1 MKPDLQYLR
10 EKCPLPVIMQRL
22 GLERYAK
29 SSCPSPFRPDEH
41 ASWGIFQHNGH
52 WLFKD
57 FATGECGDEIAFL
70 AQYHKLDN
78 QRDFL
83 KLLDLYQ
90 ELANRSD
97 IVSYMTLPEELPVF
111 NFPDL
116 SFLEDGTEEQI
127 RRLSILRHISLPG
140 LQYAADRGHLR
151 FGHWRGHE
159 VFGVVDESELLGEI
173 RRLDGLEFPGFGSF
187 PSHKSHTIKH
197 SRKNWPL
204 GILDAEDCT
213 GVALVE
219 GLPDFLAMHQF
230 IVEADLRRKVG
241 AVAML
246 TSSCDISADTIHRF
260 QGKYVR
266 IFPHQDQPGID
277 AAERWQRQLINAK
290 AEHVDFFNFRAIEVG
305 PDSKLKDL
313 CDFNQHRGA
322 GQPTINILENLAL

>member
-1 MKPDLQYLR
+1 
-10 EKCPLPVIMQRL
+10 MQRL

-41 ASWGIFQHNGH
+41 ASWGIFQHNGR

-70 AQYHKLDN
+70 AQYYKLDN
-78 QRDFL
+78 QRAFL
-83 KLLDLYQ
+83 KLLDRYQ
-90 ELANRSD
+90 EVANRND
-97 IVSYMTLPEELPVF
+97 NQPAVTLPAEPPSVEV
-111 NFPDL
+111 PDL
-116 SFLEDGTEEQI
+116 AFLENGTEEQI
-127 RRLSILRHISLPG
+127 QKLSELRHISLPG
-140 LQYAADRGHLR
+140 LQYAAERGHLR
-151 FGHWRGHE
+151 FGQWRSHE

-187 PSHKSHTIKH
+187 PSHKSHTLKH

-204 GILDAEDCT
+204 GILDAEICT
-213 GVALVE
+213 GIALVE
-219 GLPDFLAMHQF
+219 GLPDFLAVHQF

-246 TSSCDISADTIHRF
+246 TSSCDISADALPRF
-260 QGKYVR
+260 AGKNIR

-277 AAERWQRQLINAK
+277 AAERWQRQLIHAG